1 MWGLN
6 LHTNWKGCKRLS
18 TKTERYNFYQ
28 LKKPQLQLVS
38 DQLHGQQIVGLG
50 SDSMLV
56 WLQNLCA
63 LSTMLGCFSLRKTC
77 SVCSRNINPMHS
89 LVLVLTC
96 MPSSLLSSLQRTS
109 QSSQRPQTAFQKHSM
124 QTHHVALN
132 LFRTRQDTNKTEYVR
147 EIFLFIFF
155 SLLGGAAPAAYGG

>member
-1 MWGLN
+1 
-6 LHTNWKGCKRLS
+6 
-18 TKTERYNFYQ
+18 
-28 LKKPQLQLVS
+28 
-38 DQLHGQQIVGLG
+38 
-50 SDSMLV
+50 
-56 WLQNLCA
+56 
-63 LSTMLGCFSLRKTC
+63 MLGCFSLRKTC

-155 SLLGGAAPAAYGG
+155 SLLGGAAPAAYGGSQARGLIRAVAAGLRLSHSNSRSEPHL